1 MITQY
6 KNVYAYFCD
15 FSDENSVLSLLSN
28 IPQMDLD
35 VLVNNAYSGY
45 TIGTHFDKTDSFDF
59 LSSFNTNIMPTIRIT
74 QEVIKVFK
82 KKRSGKIITILTDA
96 LMGPPPIGYS
106 VYTAT
111 KAYLA
116 QLVKVWSKEY
126 IKFGITSNAISPSYM
141 QTKLT
146 KDINEFVVEQML
158 NEHPLKRLLTTEEVA
173 FVVMNLLRTSNQMN
187 GVNIPINAGEHIF

>member
-1 MITQY
+1 MNILITGGSSGLGKSIVKQLALEPDNNIYFTYRSNKDNAEQMITQY
-6 KNVYAYFCD
+6 KNIYAYFCD

-96 LMGPPPIGYS
+96 LMGPPPIG
-106 VYTAT
+106 
-111 KAYLA
+111 
-116 QLVKVWSKEY
+116 
-126 IKFGITSNAISPSYM
+126 
-141 QTKLT
+141 
-146 KDINEFVVEQML
+146 
-158 NEHPLKRLLTTEEVA
+158 
-173 FVVMNLLRTSNQMN
+173 
-187 GVNIPINAGEHIF
+187 